1 MQKIFTNDT
10 NSPMYVRGQMIPPG
24 EQVMLEVPDE
34 AAPLAAAPLPT
45 LAELVALELKKPV
58 PELVAGFAAT
68 GDDALDMMAALEGQ
82 ADKPRTTLLTALA
95 DERIRRADAKLTSDP
110 L

>member
-10 NSPMYVRGQMIPPG
+10 NSPMYVSGQMIPPG
-24 EQVMLEVPDE
+24 EQMMLEVPDE
-34 AAPLAAAPLPT
+34 AAPPADAPVPT

-58 PELVAGFAAT
+58 AELVAGFSALST
-68 GDDALDMMAALEGQ
+68 DALDMLEALETQ
-82 ADKPRTTLLTALA
+82 AKKPRTSLFTALA